1 MGIATSS
8 PRRQSADERRE
19 AVLEAAFTAFA
30 AGGLHGVSTDEIARA
45 AGISQPYLFRL
56 YRTKKELFL
65 AALGHGYDL
74 VLTTMQQA
82 AVGKRADEVF
92 AAMGM
97 AYQELL
103 QRDRRMLLMQLQG
116 YATCD
121 DPDVREVV
129 RSGFGEL
136 YTYVERVSGARPDE
150 VRLFFSTGML
160 LNVLAAMDAMEMAEG
175 WAERCTASCGLGDGR
190 PMLGRAGGS
199 AAPGAGA
206 GPGASA

>member
-1 MGIATSS
+1 MGIATAT

-65 AALGHGYDL
+65 AALQHGHQRTL
-74 VLTTMQQA
+74 ATMQGA
-82 AVGKRADEVF
+82 AAGKGPEEIF
-92 AAMGM
+92 PAMGQ
-97 AYQELL
+97 AYTELL
-103 QRDRRMLLMQLQG
+103 AGDRRLLLMQLQG

-121 DPDVREVV
+121 DHEVREAV

-136 YTYVERVSGARPDE
+136 YTYVERVSGKSADE
-150 VRLFFSTGML
+150 VRAFFATGML
-160 LNVLAAMDAMEMAEG
+160 LNVLAAMDAGSLQEG
-175 WAERCTASCGLGDGR
+175 WAERCLAFCAVTGE
-190 PMLGRAGGS
+190 P
-199 AAPGAGA
+199 PKI
-206 GPGASA
+206 